1 MPNDLSTLNGALLEM
16 KDQLIYELGEKG
28 VTASYSSSD
37 GLLGLIGKIS
47 EIQQGGG
54 SCYHIEFSEDSY
66 VAFGGTA
73 TLKIMLQENY
83 APKVGA
89 TVTVTG
95 SGSSVYTGITD
106 NTGLATVTVNVNSE
120 TTFTASYSNVS
131 ATCTVVVQSS
141 YLFWDEVTS
150 DRSGEYRNESLQS
163 STKTGYLS
171 MSYNSNGYYTIQASN
186 DEGNHYGKFI
196 PILDGEDN
204 IRFSCEVASNVNN
217 SGNRFGIV
225 VGTDNYKNE
234 RYQISNGNLEH
245 QTFSGTTE
253 TLLDTQHLGL
263 SANTW
268 YKMEFVVQG
277 TSYTFTLYDM
287 SDNVL
292 YTTSSTFQSN
302 VITSSSTKKYGLYY
316 LNYYSSGQKR
326 YRNIRAESL

>member
-1 MPNDLSTLNGALLEM
+1 M
-16 KDQLIYELGEKG
+16 
-28 VTASYSSSD
+28 
-37 GLLGLIGKIS
+37 
-47 EIQQGGG
+47 
-54 SCYHIEFSEDSY
+54 
-66 VAFGGTA
+66 
-73 TLKIMLQENY
+73 
-83 APKVGA
+83 A

-95 SGSSVYTGITD
+95 VS
-106 NTGLATVTVNVNSE
+106 SE
-120 TTFTASYSNVS
+120 TTFTASYSHVS
-131 ATCTVVVQSS
+131 ATCTVVVQS

-150 DRSGEYRNESLQS
+150 DRSSEYRNESLQS

-186 DEGNHYGKFI
+186 NEGNHYAKFI

-204 IRFSCEVASNVNN
+204 IRFSCEVATNTNN
-217 SGNRFGIV
+217 GGNRYGII
-225 VGTDNYKNE
+225 VGTDSYKNE
-234 RYQISNGNLEH
+234 RYQITNGNLEH
-245 QTFSGTTE
+245 QTFLGNIE
-253 TLLDTQHLGL
+253 TLLDTQSLGL